1 MYNLIS
7 ANLAKMRKSLCFKI
21 YIAFAF
27 LYSLSNI
34 VLHFIEIRSVLA
46 SADLNSAPEN
56 LSPDLTAQISRN
68 FYTDS
73 IMFDAAITMIFAA
86 LVFTGIFIGR
96 EYGDGGLRNK
106 LIAGHS
112 RGTVYLAN
120 LTVCVIA
127 NVTAML
133 LAIGTVLAV
142 GIPIMGTNFT
152 PEYIALCIA
161 FMIAANIA
169 LTSLFVFGSMIIS
182 SKAVS
187 CVTLILSFMAL
198 FFITVYIEGKLD
210 APEYYPDYAMTIDE
224 SGTQHIEKLRSTKNP
239 YYISGTQRKI
249 YEFLDENLPVSQL
262 YHMASDGEAPAS
274 AFPLAADAAVL
285 VFFAGVGILVFKRK
299 NIK

>member
-1 MYNLIS
+1 M
-7 ANLAKMRKSLCFKI
+7 
-21 YIAFAF
+21 
-27 LYSLSNI
+27 
-34 VLHFIEIRSVLA
+34 
-46 SADLNSAPEN
+46 
-56 LSPDLTAQISRN
+56 
-68 FYTDS
+68 
-73 IMFDAAITMIFAA
+73 
-86 LVFTGIFIGR
+86 
-96 EYGDGGLRNK
+96 RNK

-169 LTSLFVFGSMIIS
+169 LTSLFVFGSMLIS
-182 SKAVS
+182 SKAAS
-187 CVTLILSFMAL
+187 CVTLILSFLIL
-198 FFITVYIEGKLD
+198 FFFSTYIDSKLNY
-210 APEYYPDYAMTIDE
+210 PEYYSGYTMKTDE
-224 SGTQHIEKLRSTKNP
+224 NGKPRFEEFENIKNP
-239 YYISGTQRKI
+239 YYISGNQRKI
-249 YEFLDENLPVSQL
+249 YEFLDKNLPVSQL
-262 YHMASDGEAPAS
+262 YHMASDGEAPVS

-285 VFFAGVGILVFKRK
+285 VFFAGAGILVFRRK